1 VNRSKNPHPEF
12 LVDEVSV
19 IQVPDIGHKIRTESH
34 KAGKK
39 ERRVIKSAIKAQN
52 GMVLVFDEKGE
63 QIPKYQGQYEKVKP
77 PILEQAPPSAVFS
90 YALDGETE
98 LKTVPR
104 EEW

>member
-1 VNRSKNPHPEF
+1 MNTSKNPHPEF
-12 LVDEVSV
+12 SVDEISG
-19 IQVPDIGHKIRTESH
+19 IQVPDIGHKIWTKDH

-39 ERRVIKSAIKAQN
+39 DRRVIKSALKAQN

-77 PILEQAPPSAVFS
+77 HILEQSPPSAVFS
-90 YALDGETE
+90 HAVAGETE
-98 LKTVPR
+98 LETVPR